1 MFVPYIYSLEKADY
15 VGKAKLQVADQG
27 AEISLKALS
36 DEVKKIF
43 QQQKLFTLRV
53 QIPKTYTLN
62 PGREKKKVGKQN
74 ECS

>member
-1 MFVPYIYSLEKADY
+1 MYLYSLEKADY

-62 PGREKKKVGKQN
+62 TGREKKKVGKQN